1 LEHTRR
7 KHHMTE
13 HRTPAPTI
21 VPATP
26 IEHDADTRLLKK
38 IPAIRP
44 ALARREAAVAT
55 PEATRREAA

>member
-1 LEHTRR
+1 
-7 KHHMTE
+7 MTD
-13 HRTPAPTI
+13 HRIAAPTI

-44 ALARREAAVAT
+44 ALARREAAVAA

>member
-1 LEHTRR
+1 
-7 KHHMTE
+7 MTE
-13 HRTPAPTI
+13 HRTHAPTI
-21 VPATP
+21 VPASP

-44 ALARREAAVAT
+44 ALARREAAVAA

>member
-1 LEHTRR
+1 
-7 KHHMTE
+7 MTD
-13 HRTPAPTI
+13 HRIAAPTI

-44 ALARREAAVAT
+44 ALAHREPAVAA
-55 PEATRREAA
+55 PELTRREAA

>member
-1 LEHTRR
+1 
-7 KHHMTE
+7 MTE

-26 IEHDADTRLLKK
+26 IEHDADTRLLKR

-44 ALARREAAVAT
+44 ALADREPAAVS
-55 PEATRREAA
+55 PDLTRRQAA

>member
-1 LEHTRR
+1 
-7 KHHMTE
+7 MTE

-26 IEHDADTRLLKK
+26 IEHDADTRLLRK

-44 ALARREAAVAT
+44 ALAHREPAVAS
-55 PEATRREAA
+55 PELTRRAAA